1 MGSGLLILEGQI
13 AAELSQSLLSN
24 YPPERPCEQHAVM
37 DETKDLDVAVL
48 AELEHHI
55 VPRLAYTADLRR
67 DPIAAMR
74 DVIDAKISLPHA
86 APVNIGLTRIVRNVA
101 KCGQHKR
108 GIALPSSRAEM
119 AFAPIQDFRKLRL
132 GAVREAI
139 ETHDRRFSVPPL
151 ASVPTAS

>member
-1 MGSGLLILEGQI
+1 M
-13 AAELSQSLLSN
+13 N
-24 YPPERPCEQHAVM
+24 
-37 DETKDLDVAVL
+37 ETEDLNVAIL
-48 AELEHHI
+48 AELEHDM
-55 VPRLAYTADLRR
+55 VPRLAHTADLRR
-67 DPIAAMR
+67 DAIAAMG
-74 DVIDAKISLPHA
+74 DVIDAELRFAYAP
-86 APVNIGLTRIVRNVA
+86 PVNICLAWVVRNVA